1 MVLHAVSP
9 HLDPLPQG
17 EETAGIAQ
25 RRAESSGLYSTA
37 RTIHPLPALP
47 FPSPLTP
54 LPSDGRGEPKGEGRG
69 EANGDAFWANRV
81 CNYHKIRSSTER
93 PYGFEPIV
101 LSCRSEE
108 RRVGKECRS
117 RWSPYH

>member
-37 RTIHPLPALP
+37 RRVHPLPALP

-69 EANGDAFWANRV
+69 E
-81 CNYHKIRSSTER
+81 
-93 PYGFEPIV
+93 
-101 LSCRSEE
+101 
-108 RRVGKECRS
+108 GKVTTALRS
-117 RWSPYH
+117 RNDLSYGRCLQGYLALSHSRFQALRLCRRALTGVPHGRGV